1 MDNVIN
7 KTRNLTRNFTESN
20 LVKAYSNGV
29 LLELHNAYMIYIGH
43 KFAYTSVVQTYLL
56 YYEYNIYMQGYI
68 DNDLMMRVLSI
79 GGHELPLLV
88 NCV

>member
-1 MDNVIN
+1 
-7 KTRNLTRNFTESN
+7 
-20 LVKAYSNGV
+20 
-29 LLELHNAYMIYIGH
+29 MIYIGH